1 MLETMAKAILTTKVR
16 PTYDD
21 LPEAR
26 YHFPKTYL
34 NQIER
39 ARGDWIVY
47 YEPRRQDDRDSGR
60 EGRQAYFAL
69 ARIADIQPDLRVA
82 DHFYAYVTD
91 YLEFPRPVP
100 FREGKQY
107 YEAALFKE
115 DGSTNRGAFGRSV
128 RQLSDAEFEL
138 ICQVGL
144 ARTFDR
150 SVNLADGLQDEQAA
164 YERPIIQQVVNRPF
178 RDAVF
183 ARNVRAAYDSTC
195 ALTGIQLINGG
206 GRTEMEAAHIRPVGD
221 GHRGTDSVR
230 NGIAL
235 CQTVHWMFDR
245 GLVSLNDD
253 CSLLVAE
260 KYVPEPVLRMLNPD
274 KRAVV
279 PVDPAARPHPLFLR
293 YHREHIFKG

>member
-1 MLETMAKAILTTKVR
+1 MSESMVKAILTTKVK

-26 YHFPKTYL
+26 YHFPRTYL
-34 NQIER
+34 NQIQR
-39 ARGDWIVY
+39 AKGDWIIY
-47 YEPRRQDDRDSGR
+47 YEPRRQDEKDSGR

-69 ARIADIQPDLRVA
+69 ARISDIQPDPRQA
-82 DHFYAYVTD
+82 DHFYAHIAD

-100 FREGKQY
+100 FREGRQY
-107 YEAALFKE
+107 YEAALLKA
-115 DGSTNRGAFGRSV
+115 DGSTNRGAFGRAV
-128 RQLSDAEFEL
+128 RQLSDSEFEL
-138 ICQVGL
+138 ICQAGL
-144 ARTFDR
+144 AREIDQ
-150 SVNLADGLQDEQAA
+150 SAVSPNNLQDEQAT

-195 ALTGIQLINGG
+195 ALTGIRLINGG
-206 GRTEMEAAHIRPVGD
+206 GRTEMEAAHIRPVAD

-245 GLVSLNDD
+245 GLISLNDD
-253 CSLLVAE
+253 CGLLVAE
-260 KYVPEPVLRMLNPD
+260 KYVPAPVRRMLNPD
-274 KRAVV
+274 LRAVV
-279 PVDPAARPHPLFLR
+279 PPDPAARPHPLFLR
-293 YHREHIFKG
+293 YHRDHIYKG